1 MIWNRRYAMEQ
12 QHYDYIKNAAQ
23 KFYDDGGTVEVHHL
37 DTLQGP
43 SKGLAKYF
51 DLQSSQIDSTPSNAL
66 KGFARE
72 NISRDLDELSK
83 AYSSGQPAA
92 PGRKTLVAKDKN
104 NNVIGTMSLL
114 NVGCGQWLGVRGTA
128 SLGGGVGTAL
138 QHALVHGVLKTTG
151 QSLSSE
157 IYSQSNR
164 SDRHHWTP
172 KDNEIQNNARQF
184 HENLG
189 RSTGWQ
195 DGTDINSPAGASSW
209 WTKKDVGN
217 IVDNTHITNT
227 SIRHFLDGV
236 DRTQLI
242 LQTGLGIESA
252 DTATSVTLPLKRPRH
267 TTHSHKYT
275 HPDYLPQG
283 FDPQDP
289 AVHQTILDRTKEF
302 LRKL

>member
-1 MIWNRRYAMEQ
+1 MNWNLRYAMEQ

-43 SKGLAKYF
+43 NKGLAKHF
-51 DLQSSQIDSTPSNAL
+51 DSQSSQIDSTPSNAL
-66 KGFARE
+66 KGFARK

-92 PGRKTLVAKDKN
+92 PGRKILVAKDRG
-104 NNVIGTMSLL
+104 NNVVGTMPLQ
-114 NVGCGQWLGVRGTA
+114 NVGHGQWLGVQGTA
-128 SLGGGVGTAL
+128 SLGGGVGTTL

-151 QSLSSE
+151 QSLGSE
-157 IYSQSNR
+157 IYSQSNKPDGYR
-164 SDRHHWTP
+164 WAP
-172 KDNEIQNNARQF
+172 KDDEIQNNARQF

-209 WTKKDVGN
+209 WTKKDVSN

-227 SIRHFLDGV
+227 SIKHIGDF
-236 DRTQLI
+236 
-242 LQTGLGIESA
+242 
-252 DTATSVTLPLKRPRH
+252 
-267 TTHSHKYT
+267 
-275 HPDYLPQG
+275 
-283 FDPQDP
+283 
-289 AVHQTILDRTKEF
+289 
-302 LRKL
+302 